1 MSHTNPANAKGVEL
15 TDQLEPRR
23 TGNGLPA
30 LPSNNLG
37 LGGAGLYYLSF
48 GDLLHKERLQE
59 QEEEEDKEEKPVA
72 EPAASTVGDTPKESG
87 ESADQPI
94 DASTES
100 DRTSTAA
107 SSAPEMTSEP
117 EDDAAS
123 AVLARDISLAA
134 TEDHALYAE
143 EWEELY
149 RPSPATIGYEDD
161 DENMSMT
168 WDEEELERRRQ
179 QHQHETLTQAVD
191 DNRKAVSEL
200 NGVLETHND
209 MLAKLLGF
217 EHKARGRV
225 ESVEEKIEQQRQVLC
240 DHLLSDHGV
249 GHLRQQ
255 VKKTREDI
263 ELLEISC
270 YVEKTKNADRT
281 RLLEEQTFSAVT
293 SVDKLD
299 GRVEEV
305 QEEMRD
311 LLHGA
316 WDAHDTKL
324 NEQAKIVDQ
333 LHSTIKQ
340 ETKETNARW
349 KAQFDDQQIMKNRL
363 DWLDTIYKKL
373 LSLQAASDRRIRDM
387 DQTSRIARLEEKH
400 GAKTVQQ
407 ASRTEALEGIVQALC
422 GKLEQATGR
431 IEQLERENDELK
443 KVAVDVTGNKVK
455 AMEKVVDACWSRV
468 TKLEWRL
475 ASSTNEKMEK
485 MEKMERRIRQ
495 LERDQYYEACE
506 KHGPGGEGAGSV
518 GVAKLR

>member
-1 MSHTNPANAKGVEL
+1 
-15 TDQLEPRR
+15 
-23 TGNGLPA
+23 
-30 LPSNNLG
+30 
-37 LGGAGLYYLSF
+37 
-48 GDLLHKERLQE
+48 
-59 QEEEEDKEEKPVA
+59 
-72 EPAASTVGDTPKESG
+72 
-87 ESADQPI
+87 
-94 DASTES
+94 
-100 DRTSTAA
+100 
-107 SSAPEMTSEP
+107 MTSES

-270 YVEKTKNADRT
+270 CVEKTKNADRT

-316 WDAHDTKL
+316 WDAHDTRLNEQMRGLLHGAWDAHDTKL

-333 LHSTIKQ
+333 LHSTMNQ

-363 DWLDTIYKKL
+363 DGLDTIYKKL

-422 GKLEQATGR
+422 GKLEQATRR

-455 AMEKVVDACWSRV
+455 AMEKVVDACWSHV

-475 ASSTNEKMEK
+475 ASSTNEK